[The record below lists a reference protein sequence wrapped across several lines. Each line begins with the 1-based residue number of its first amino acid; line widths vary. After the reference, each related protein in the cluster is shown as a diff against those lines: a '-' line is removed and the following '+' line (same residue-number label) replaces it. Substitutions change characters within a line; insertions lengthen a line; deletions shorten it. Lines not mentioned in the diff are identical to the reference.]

1 MIMRKIFAYILVLTG
16 LTLFA
21 SCQKEMVS
29 QTEGGEEIAV
39 TYSVAVTGQPD
50 TKASGGIAVDRLY
63 WAAYQTADEKP
74 SSETDMSSAKL
85 LSCGN
90 CAITGPQ
97 AQASVKLI
105 KDQNYVVIFWAQNQ
119 VGHYVVP
126 EDGDLR
132 VIRMNTSEDAI
143 KANDHSRE
151 AFYGVDFVVSAS
163 AGRKPSIE
171 LKRPVAQINV
181 ATLKDG
187 FQIGDKMLN
196 VTGSSFTVN
205 ALPTAFNPVNA
216 ALTEPADIT
225 FAAAGV
231 KDQNGDYISFE
242 SSANEYV
249 QLAMNYVFASPDQ
262 PANYDVSVTIL
273 AEDGSGI
280 VLDVPNVPVK
290 ANYRTNII
298 GNLLTANTTYSINFE
313 TDFLPAPQPNIEFI
327 ADGVSKEGDVYYIG
341 SADGLRWLA
350 NTVNNM
356 TADTRA
362 SDIAP
367 FAGKTVMLVNDI
379 DLSGSEWTPIGN
391 SWTNAFCGTFDG
403 NGKTISGM
411 TINNATANGHASL
424 FGTIRSAQIR
434 NLIISDANVNC
445 TATSGEAHFFG
456 AGLVSVAYVA
466 SRITGVTVT
475 DSNISGNNKVGGLVG
490 YNNENGFIAE
500 DCHVVNTT
508 VVTNNTQDGGSVG
521 GLIGMASG
529 IADINNPGNISL
541 SFKNCTVEDCTINA
555 INSANSGKRANG
567 KFIGSYYVVDAGW
580 ALNIENCRA
589 DATLTEAPTTTYK
602 SGLGMVGGVR
612 NDNGITDY
620 ELNIDGVQYRPNKVM
635 LYKGNSWTEYD
646 ALYNALAA
654 AEPGS
659 IISIANDYAV
669 ADEYIA
675 ISNKNLT
682 ICAAPESDVTIT
694 GRFYITETS
703 HLVLNNINLKWNGLQ
718 YYPIELHSLS
728 VDSKVAL
735 HGCHIYAEQ
744 GSNLGALINIRDE
757 YKGVLEV
764 TDCTLE
770 NRNANEGLGI
780 RGCLS
785 GNSAEISKI
794 NGNTFINCGV
804 ELSGVQTY
812 QNLEFK
818 NNSVGGVMK
827 INAPNAGYT
836 LKNIWIEG
844 NTFNDQLDDC
854 LKPEAKFENVYY
866 RGNDKPLPDALVGK
880 FITE

>member
-16 LTLFA
+16 LTLLA
-21 SCQKEMVS
+21 SCQKEIVS

-97 AQASVKLI
+97 VQASVKLI

-119 VGHYVVP
+119 VGHYIVP

-187 FQIGDKMLN
+187 FQIGDKKLN

-231 KDQNGDYISFE
+231 KDLNGDYISFE

-273 AEDGSGI
+273 AEDGSDI

-356 TADTRA
+356 KADTPA

-367 FAGKTVMLVNDI
+367 FAGKKVMLVNNI
-379 DLSGSEWTPIGN
+379 NLSGSEWTPIGN

-411 TINNATANGHASL
+411 TINNATANGHAAL
-424 FGTIRSAQIR
+424 FGTIRSALIE
-434 NLIISDANVNC
+434 NLTISGARVTC
-445 TATSGEAHFFG
+445 TATDGEAHFFG

-466 SRITGVTVT
+466 SRITGVTVE
-475 DSNISGNNKVGGLVG
+475 DSYISGNNKVGGLVG
-490 YNNENGFIAE
+490 YNNENGFIVK
-500 DCHVVNTT
+500 DCHVIKTT
-508 VVTNNTQDGGSVG
+508 VKTNNTEDGGSVG

-541 SFKNCTVEDCTINA
+541 TFKNCTVEECTINA
-555 INSANSGKRANG
+555 INSANAGKRANG

-580 ALNIENCRA
+580 ALNIENCSA
-589 DATLTEAPTTTYK
+589 DATLTDASTYK
-602 SGLGMVGGVR
+602 SGLGLVGGVR

-620 ELNIDGVQYRPNKVM
+620 KLNIDGVQYRPNKVM
-635 LYKGNSWTEYD
+635 LYKGDSWTEYD
-646 ALYNALAA
+646 ALYNALAD
-654 AEPGS
+654 AEPES
-659 IISIANDYAV
+659 TISIANDYTV
-669 ADEYIA
+669 EDEQIYIKD
-675 ISNKNLT
+675 KNLT

-694 GRFYITETS
+694 GRFYITGTS
-703 HLVLNNINLKWNGLQ
+703 KVALNNINLKWNGEL

-728 VDSKVAL
+728 ADSKVAL

-744 GSNLGALINIRDE
+744 GSDLGALINIRDP

-818 NNSVGGVMK
+818 NNSVGGLMK
-827 INAPNAGYT
+827 INAPDAGYS

-844 NTFNDQLDDC
+844 NTLTYLLDDC
-854 LKPEAKFENVYY
+854 LKPYANFENVYY
-866 RGNDKPLPDALVGK
+866 KGNNQPLPEALVGK